1 MRVFHGQL
9 QLLQR
14 HVFPVLEN
22 KVAGEEE
29 FVLPLPHDLDEVI
42 LGVERASGRER
53 RGVSDGRRI
62 RVDTHL
68 VEDRWVLGG
77 DQQGDYSLQIRHPV
91 RIQVPK
97 DVVSL

>member
-22 KVAGEEE
+22 KVSGKEE

-53 RGVSDGRRI
+53 RGDGRRI